1 MKNQKNIVTGIAMFW
16 NSSVLFSFII
26 TIWNEKTKII
36 YMLLFLIIIF
46 SSSLHLKVNG
56 EKKKIKERERDHD

>member
-1 MKNQKNIVTGIAMFW
+1 MEYENQKNIVTGIAMFW

-36 YMLLFLIIIF
+36 YIYMLLFLIIIF

-56 EKKKIKERERDHD
+56 